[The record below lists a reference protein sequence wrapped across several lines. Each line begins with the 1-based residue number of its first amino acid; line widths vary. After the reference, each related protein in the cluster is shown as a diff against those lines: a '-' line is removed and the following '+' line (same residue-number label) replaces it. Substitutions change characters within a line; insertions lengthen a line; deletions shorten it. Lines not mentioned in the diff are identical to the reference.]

1 VFKSRRQLLKVPRL
15 GPAAFTQCAG
25 FLRIHGAASP
35 LDNTPVH
42 PESYELAEKVL
53 AKLGFALQDLA
64 DKNQLAMLAAKR
76 KLVDEEKLARELDAG
91 LPTVHDILD
100 ALVKP
105 GRDPREEL
113 PAPLTRQAIVKLSDI
128 KPGTIMRGTV
138 RNITD
143 FGAFVD
149 IGIKTAGLIHISELS
164 KKRVKHPLDVISVGD
179 ILNVMVISVDEKR
192 GRIGL
197 SLKQVPKEAQI
208 S

>member
-1 VFKSRRQLLKVPRL
+1 M
-15 GPAAFTQCAG
+15 
-25 FLRIHGAASP
+25 
-35 LDNTPVH
+35 H

-76 KLVDEEKLARELDAG
+76 KLVDEEKLASELDAG

-143 FGAFVD
+143 FGSFVD